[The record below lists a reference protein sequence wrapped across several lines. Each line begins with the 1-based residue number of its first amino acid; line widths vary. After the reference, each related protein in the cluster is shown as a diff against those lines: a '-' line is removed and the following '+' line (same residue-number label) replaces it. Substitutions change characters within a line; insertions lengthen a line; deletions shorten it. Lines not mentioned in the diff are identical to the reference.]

1 VSIGETLAEARR
13 QTGLTIAQVGQRTR
27 IRESMIRAIEQD
39 DFSPCG
45 GDFYA
50 RGHIRSIADVVGI
63 DPAPLIREYDEAH
76 PPAAISAGEAFE
88 PMTPIKIRQPRR
100 FPLGVVALVVIV
112 LCAAGGGAYEL
123 VSGHGDSRSTASSA
137 ATFTPAVT
145 APPKSAPSTPA
156 ATPAPTA
163 TKAAVPE
170 AVIVLAAT
178 QACWVE
184 MKNSS
189 GQQVFRGTIA
199 AGKTKTWA
207 EKHKVSMVIG
217 NPPGIKLTV
226 DGKNVTPN
234 TAQVVTLNI
243 DPQGKTPVQLAA
255 ASAPG
260 VTLGAAS
267 GTAAT
272 TSGTTASGTTA
283 SGVMS
288 GTPSH

>member
-1 VSIGETLAEARR
+1 MSIGETLAEARR

-50 RGHIRSIADVVGI
+50 RGHIRSIAGVVGI

-76 PPAAISAGEAFE
+76 PPATISAGEAFE

-112 LCAAGGGAYEL
+112 LCAAGAGAYEL
-123 VSGHGDSRSTASSA
+123 VSGHGDSHSTASSA
-137 ATFTPAVT
+137 ATFTPAGT
-145 APPKSAPSTPA
+145 APKSAPSTPA
-156 ATPAPTA
+156 ATPEPAA
-163 TKAAVPE
+163 TKAGVPK
-170 AVIVLAAT
+170 AVIVLAAS
-178 QACWVE
+178 QACWVQL
-184 MKNSS
+184 KNSS
-189 GQQVFRGTIA
+189 GQEVFRGTIA
-199 AGKTKTWA
+199 AGKTKTWT

-217 NPPGIKLTV
+217 NPSGIKLTV

-234 TAQVVTLNI
+234 TVQVVTLDI
-243 DPQGKTPVQLAA
+243 DPRGKTPVQLAA

-267 GTAAT
+267 GTAN
-272 TSGTTASGTTA
+272 TAS
-283 SGVMS
+283 S
-288 GTPSH
+288 TPSH